1 MKKKDCRGHS
11 VAVGTFVAFIVL
23 GLACATT
30 PTAQIELGENY
41 RKYLQ
46 PPSGNER
53 AIDSVGLRGTTS
65 FECRDSSHKVTPLQ
79 QLGATYQL
87 GGQLTTKS
95 KAEEATAPSERH
107 RHESVLEQLLNQVK
121 KQYPNETV
129 DMRSARTG
137 GHVPTNPRA
146 EEYQDLVKNSDGS
159 YNSVTRLRTV
169 WDCFPYYVASVITT
183 EPMPQPVTHSE
194 NFTKPGVTRNDIY
207 RWTRN
212 WIDDNTQRRRISV
225 ESESFDRGRIQGK
238 VTCATRTDQTYI
250 VTSNYTIDVYD
261 AKVEMR
267 FTDTLLQRTDP
278 AQQRV
283 GNPEPIFLQS
293 IADAAKTEL
302 VDFSTTLRSYIQ
314 SR

>member
-137 GHVPTNPRA
+137 RHIPTNPRT
-146 EEYQDLVKNSDGS
+146 EEYEDRVQNSDGS
-159 YNSVTRLRTV
+159 YSYVTRRRTI

-194 NFTKPGVTRNDIY
+194 NFTMPGLTRNDIY
-207 RWTRN
+207 RSTRN
-212 WIDDNTQRRRISV
+212 WLDDNTQRRGITV
-225 ESESFDRGRIQGK
+225 QSENFDRGRITGTVRCFAK
-238 VTCATRTDQTYI
+238 TDRTYI
-250 VTSNYTIDVYD
+250 VTSTYTIDVYD
-261 AKVEMR
+261 ARVEMK
-267 FTDTLLQRTDP
+267 FTDTILQRTDP
-278 AQQRV
+278 AGQYV
-283 GNPEPIFLQS
+283 GNPESIFLKS
-293 IADAAKTEL
+293 IAEAAQKEL
-302 VDFSTTLRSYIQ
+302 VDFATSLRSFILA
-314 SR
+314 R